1 MKICIALILCLS
13 LFSSDCATLGIR
25 PNSTSD
31 YKLRVGDE
39 LRIVIWDK
47 LDEKVIIRPDYKISL
62 PLIGEIDCK
71 YKTPKTLS
79 DELSKQYQ
87 AKTVVIVTQ
96 YHSWK
101 DDFKEVVGII
111 RDSAIVYFIG
121 ERISRDRRK

>member
-1 MKICIALILCLS
+1 MRKYIILILCLS
-13 LFSSDCATLGIR
+13 LLNSGCATLGIR
-25 PNSTSD
+25 PSSTSD
-31 YKLRVGDE
+31 YQLRIGDE

-71 YKTPKTLS
+71 HKTPKTLS

-87 AKTVVIVTQ
+87 AKTVVIVTK

-101 DDFKEVVGII
+101 DDFKEAVGII

-121 ERISRDRRK
+121 ERIADERR

>member
-1 MKICIALILCLS
+1 MRKYIILILCLS
-13 LFSSDCATLGIR
+13 LLNSGCATLGIR

-71 YKTPKTLS
+71 HKTPKALS

-87 AKTVVIVTQ
+87 TKTVVIVTK
-96 YHSWK
+96 YHTWK
-101 DDFKEVVGII
+101 DEFKGAVGFL

-121 ERISRDRRK
+121 ERITETED

>member
-1 MKICIALILCLS
+1 MRNHIVLIICLS
-13 LFSSDCATLGIR
+13 LLNSGCATLRIR
-25 PNSTSD
+25 PNSTPD

-71 YKTPKTLS
+71 HKTPKILS
-79 DELSKQYQ
+79 DELSKQYK
-87 AKTVVIVTQ
+87 AKAVAIVTK

-121 ERISRDRRK
+121 KRITETED